1 MKKAI
6 LSLFLGLVLFVLQP
20 ANAVEIDTGI
30 KILDAVQGF
39 TEKQKIK
46 GKKLEKLI
54 LNNVITVDYDGKK
67 QSYKFNKDIT
77 YEVYE
82 GKKVVGEGTWAIK
95 GLTKS
100 SIKLSGYMDIYF
112 QIYKAKDKISTLAN
126 LKKKNDEQ
134 TNRKIL
140 RIASLNDFEE
150 QLAQVEPKKEKK
162 EVTDKKETK
171 KEEKVTEEKKQVA
184 VETKKEEETQGEQK
198 KTMTALD
205 KLKEKKL
212 KDLKAA
218 KERKKIA
225 AEERKKIEEEEKL
238 KQEEE
243 QRLLAQKKTEEEIKK
258 IDEEIKK
265 IEEEE
270 KLKQE
275 EEQRLLAQK
284 KTVAKADD
292 KTIKLKKTVR
302 ENPAVTKFKLNQQKK
317 TLEMEEMVKSNKCPA
332 HIPESQCAEF
342 IKLVA
347 RSLCSTNKEYCEK
360 PKEKTAEEI
369 AKEEKKKKAREKA
382 KAANKRAV
390 EKHKKKVEFKKE
402 RKRMEKE
409 GPALYEEEVEAI
421 LAKSSLPLCKGSPY
435 DTRIVYTLAEDER
448 AKTGNEYF
456 DTADQFQNA
465 RNRAIDAYFRT
476 TPEHGFV
483 SFYVTPLY
491 EALNV
496 VGLAELTN
504 WLFSWTD
511 CKGEFILLNGAGI
524 TVYVGEWKENV
535 YHGQGTFTR
544 FEIRSQPFSIYNKS
558 FVCFSEEWKYARIN
572 GHGTC
577 KYKKMMPRA
586 GFSDYFINTYGVQKV
601 VDMYVGEYKNGFFNG
616 QGTRTWPD
624 GTITKGIWKNDEFIG
639 QQ

>member
-243 QRLLAQKKTEEEIKK
+243 QRLLAQKKT
-258 IDEEIKK
+258 
-265 IEEEE
+265 
-270 KLKQE
+270 
-275 EEQRLLAQK
+275 
-284 KTVAKADD
+284 VAKADD

-390 EKHKKKVEFKKE
+390 EKHKKKAEFKKE

-535 YHGQGTFTR
+535 YHGQGTLTDFD
-544 FEIRSQPFSIYNKS
+544 ILSQPFSIYNKS

>member
-243 QRLLAQKKTEEEIKK
+243 QRLLAQKKT
-258 IDEEIKK
+258 
-265 IEEEE
+265 
-270 KLKQE
+270 
-275 EEQRLLAQK
+275 
-284 KTVAKADD
+284 VAKADD

-390 EKHKKKVEFKKE
+390 EKHKKKAEFKKE

-558 FVCFSEEWKYARIN
+558 SVCFSEEWKYARIN

-601 VDMYVGEYKNGFFNG
+601 VDMYVGEYKDDKRHG
-616 QGTRTWPD
+616 QGTYTFAD
-624 GTITKGIWKNDEFIG
+624 GTVEKGIWENDEFIG

>member
-225 AEERKKIEEEEKL
+225 AEER
-238 KQEEE
+238 
-243 QRLLAQKKTEEEIKK
+243 
-258 IDEEIKK
+258 KK

-544 FEIRSQPFSIYNKS
+544 FDILSQPFSIYNKS

>member
-243 QRLLAQKKTEEEIKK
+243 QRLLAQKKT
-258 IDEEIKK
+258 
-265 IEEEE
+265 
-270 KLKQE
+270 
-275 EEQRLLAQK
+275 
-284 KTVAKADD
+284 VAKADD

-390 EKHKKKVEFKKE
+390 EKHKKKAEFKKE

-601 VDMYVGEYKNGFFNG
+601 VDMYVGEYKDDKRHG
-616 QGTRTWPD
+616 QGTYTFAD
-624 GTITKGIWKNDEFIG
+624 GTVEKGIWENDEFIG

>member
-46 GKKLEKLI
+46 GKKLENLI

-205 KLKEKKL
+205 KLKAKKL
-212 KDLKAA
+212 KES
-218 KERKKIA
+218 KE
-225 AEERKKIEEEEKL
+225 AEERKKIEEEKKLAKLEAQKKEEEKKKQQEQEKSGPELDKLKEKKLTELLEYDKDMEPIIEKARQIHKFLTEVENHSSNGDVIIEAYNKNLLKWADAIDKTNSIEELNKMKLQTYNMQPGLNTVGGYLVKEYIRLETQKNPKLRKIKDKKIAEKKEKEKKL
-238 KQEEE
+238 KQEERK
-243 QRLLAQKKTEEEIKK
+243 RL
-258 IDEEIKK
+258 
-265 IEEEE
+265 IEEE
-270 KLKQE
+270 
-275 EEQRLLAQK
+275 
-284 KTVAKADD
+284 V
-292 KTIKLKKTVR
+292 
-302 ENPAVTKFKLNQQKK
+302 
-317 TLEMEEMVKSNKCPA
+317 
-332 HIPESQCAEF
+332 
-342 IKLVA
+342 
-347 RSLCSTNKEYCEK
+347 
-360 PKEKTAEEI
+360 
-369 AKEEKKKKAREKA
+369 
-382 KAANKRAV
+382 
-390 EKHKKKVEFKKE
+390 
-402 RKRMEKE
+402 
-409 GPALYEEEVEAI
+409 PAL

-435 DTRIVYTLAEDER
+435 DSRIVHTLAEDER
-448 AKTGNEYF
+448 ANTGNEYF
-456 DTADQFQNA
+456 DTADQYQNA
-465 RNRAIDAYFRT
+465 KNRTLDAYFRT
-476 TPEHGFV
+476 KPEQGYV
-483 SFYVTPLY
+483 SFYTTPLY
-491 EALNV
+491 EALQV
-496 VGLAELTN
+496 VSLSELTN

-511 CKGEFILLNGAGI
+511 CKGEFIMFDDNRFRR
-524 TVYVGEWKENV
+524 YVGEWKDNV
-535 YHGQGTFTR
+535 YHGQGTITYFEARSNPFT
-544 FEIRSQPFSIYNKS
+544 IYNKAS
-558 FVCFSEEWKYARIN
+558 ECFSKEWKYGKIN
-572 GHGTC
+572 GHGIC
-577 KYKKMMPRA
+577 KFKEMMLRE
-586 GFSDYFINTYGVQKV
+586 GSSEEEQKV
-601 VDMYVGEYKNGFFNG
+601 KSMYVGEFKNDFPNG
-616 QGTRTWPD
+616 QGTHTWPN
-624 GTITKGIWKNDEFIG
+624 GLIQKGIFKDGKFIG

>member
-243 QRLLAQKKTEEEIKK
+243 QRLLAQKKT
-258 IDEEIKK
+258 
-265 IEEEE
+265 
-270 KLKQE
+270 
-275 EEQRLLAQK
+275 
-284 KTVAKADD
+284 VAKADD

-390 EKHKKKVEFKKE
+390 EKHKKKAEFKKE

-544 FEIRSQPFSIYNKS
+544 FDILSQPFSIYNKS